1 MEKSTV
7 RHVVNIQKNKTRTV
21 KHEPKT
27 YTKVQQVFSSDGGDG
42 QQSQNDRRFDETH
55 LSVDL
60 FSVFLFLD
68 RWI

>member
-1 MEKSTV
+1 MDMEKSTV
-7 RHVVNIQKNKTRTV
+7 RPVVNIQKRTV

-42 QQSQNDRRFDETH
+42 QQSQNDRRFDENH